1 MKNILFA
8 ILIYLTNF
16 SYAYALSITSK
27 VTDEAN
33 IPLTGVSITSA
44 TEYVTTTNNGTFTLK
59 LKTQDIYQLTI
70 EKKGFYKSIHTFSY
84 SEIND
89 SQGQLTPI
97 VLVKKQQD
105 RVMLAFAGDT
115 MMTRRYYQPYFN
127 HPTLLHTESLLADSK
142 NIVRAMKPY
151 LEIADFTSV
160 NLETTIA
167 EQVMDSRADKS
178 INFVSHPKTLSALKW
193 AGVDYVT
200 LGNNHIYDFQQQGLE
215 QTFKYLDSS
224 DIAYSGAGLNS
235 KDAIQPHIERINNQL
250 FAFSGFVGWP
260 GTSKSTEVATHSQ
273 GGATLGNLNNLLESL
288 NLAAKNQASAIIQYH
303 GSQEYTDEP
312 TLVTEQR
319 LKHALDSGAALA
331 IAHHPHVPQGIEL
344 YNDKLLAYSL
354 GNFIFDQN
362 FSATQHS
369 FILYV
374 WMDNGQFHRA
384 ELVPIYLKGYK
395 PTPAVGEHKHQTL
408 QRISALSKR
417 RNTLLTASGAHAVL
431 SKNLQ
436 SKVTSTKYH
445 SLSKLETTIINTKK
459 LGWQACP
466 MAVHV
471 NNTLV
476 PYRLGTNLIN
486 GSDFENFATF
496 ETEER
501 QWLIENTEHA
511 EIVSND
517 YNQAMS
523 LTTKIQQKL
532 WFGMQNFRR
541 VYEPDTPVSLSF
553 KIKNNSKL
561 KIAVYWQGRK
571 NGQPLFDAYT
581 NSEKQLIQELNID
594 SNKVFKHVDIE
605 FQSPRRG
612 YKSYRVLLEIQAIPS
627 QQQAHLILDDMA
639 LVQWHTAYQ
648 KDAKPSDC
656 LTPST
661 HIGLK
666 AIPPN
671 NVEVLSY

>member
-1 MKNILFA
+1 MKNTLFV
-8 ILIYLTNF
+8 ILIYITNL
-16 SYAYALSITSK
+16 SYAYALSITGK

-44 TEYVTTTNNGTFTLK
+44 TEYVTTINDGTFTLK

-97 VLVKKQQD
+97 VLIKKQPN

-115 MMTRRYYQPYFN
+115 MMTRRYYKPYFN
-127 HPTLLHTESLLADSK
+127 HPTLLHADSLLADSK

-151 LEIADFTSV
+151 LEIADFTSL

-167 EQVMDSRADKS
+167 EQAMDSKADKS

-200 LGNNHIYDFQQQGLE
+200 LGNNHIYDFQHQGLE
-215 QTFKYLDSS
+215 QTFKYLDLS

-235 KDAIQPHIERINNQL
+235 KDAIQPHIEHINNQP

-260 GTSKSTEVATHSQ
+260 GTSKSTEVATQSQ

-303 GSQEYTDEP
+303 GSQEYTNEP

-331 IAHHPHVPQGIEL
+331 IAHHPHVTQGIEL

-384 ELVPIYLKGYK
+384 ELVPIYLKGYV

-431 SKNLQ
+431 SKNQQNKATALKTHALDQLQ
-436 SKVTSTKYH
+436 AP
-445 SLSKLETTIINTKK
+445 LFNTKK

-466 MAVHV
+466 IALHA
-471 NNTLV
+471 NTASI
-476 PYRLGTNLIN
+476 PYRLGNNLIN
-486 GSDFENFATF
+486 GSDFENFASF
-496 ETEER
+496 EVKER
-501 QWLIENTEHA
+501 QWLIENAAHS
-511 EIVSND
+511 EIVSNNL
-517 YNQAMS
+517 NQAIS
-523 LTTKIQQKL
+523 LTTKPQQSL
-532 WFGMQNFRR
+532 WFGIQNFRR
-541 VYEPDTPVSLSF
+541 VYNPDTPVSLSF
-553 KIKNNSKL
+553 KIKNNNKL

-571 NGQPLFDAYT
+571 NRQKLFDAY
-581 NSEKQLIQELNID
+581 NNAEKHLIKQINLEHNP
-594 SNKVFKHVDIE
+594 VFKQVDLE
-605 FQSPRRG
+605 FESPRIG
-612 YKSYRVLLEIQAIPS
+612 YKSYRVLLEFESENQLQSTTFEI
-627 QQQAHLILDDMA
+627 DDMS
-639 LVQWHTAYQ
+639 LIQWSTAYKQ
-648 KDAKPSDC
+648 TTSPTDC
-656 LTPST
+656 LLPAT

-666 AIPPN
+666 ATPQH
-671 NVEVLSY
+671 NVEVLSH